1 MDAMPHH
8 EACERIHYMAATRL
22 FLLLSLLLAAG
33 GGTVRAQTDEPAETA
48 WKPIAGT
55 GVLRASALVDSVY
68 IDRLLPA
75 ATVDG
80 GDFAAY
86 LMARLGLRPFPED
99 FNFRVAV
106 DTALIRIG
114 GRIRDLPA
122 EARQALSQLVML
134 LPPDT
139 EIEALVELQRAGR
152 EAVRFHLA
160 RAKLNGIP
168 VPETFL
174 QPMLSSVGRQ
184 YPALT
189 ETGRDLLVQIP
200 DGATMRLEEGGV
212 RLTGPLTGP

>member
-1 MDAMPHH
+1 
-8 EACERIHYMAATRL
+8 MAPNRF
-22 FLLLSLLLAAG
+22 FLLLSLLLVAFG
-33 GGTVRAQTDEPAETA
+33 RSVVAQTEAPAETA
-48 WKPIAGT
+48 WKPIAGA
-55 GVLRASALVDSVY
+55 GVLRASATVDSVY
-68 IDRLLPA
+68 IDRLLPS

-86 LMARLGLRPFPED
+86 LMARLGLRPFPDD
-99 FNFRVAV
+99 FHFRVVV

-122 EARQALSQLVML
+122 EAHRALAQVVML

-139 EIEALVELQRAGR
+139 ELEALVELHRAGR

-160 RAKLNGIP
+160 SAKLNGIP

-174 QPMLSSVGRQ
+174 QPVLSSVGRQ

-189 ETGRDLLVQIP
+189 ESGRDLLVQIP

-212 RLTGPLTGP
+212 RLTGP